1 MDFSHMVKDHILY
14 LLNKRVAEREL
25 DMDDAL
31 IKCYDDGARSEALLR
46 AFIAERN
53 REPHHT
59 EFLVNFYRLIVQ
71 QIAFAESPSGPSR
84 A

>member
-1 MDFSHMVKDHILY
+1 MD
-14 LLNKRVAEREL
+14 AGE
-25 DMDDAL
+25 MDLRADLQTACDAL

-59 EFLVNFYRLIVQ
+59 EFWVNVYRLIVQ
-71 QIAFAESPSGPSR
+71 QIAFAESPSGPAR